1 MKILKIPLP
10 LIPAPRHAPGFPT
23 RSGKRVLD
31 AAIQRYDFVVFS
43 NIDLIQAQVIGL
55 SMENLTDNYD
65 VAVIG
70 GGHAGCEAALACAR
84 MGCRTI
90 LFNINLDSI
99 ALMSCNPAIGGL
111 AKGQLVKEIDALG
124 GEMGKVT
131 DKTAVHFRMLNASKG
146 PAVHSSRM
154 QCDKQLYRLTMKAVV
169 ENQPNL
175 YIRQAMIESLVIE
188 DGTVIGVLDQSEHF
202 YGAKK
207 VVITTG
213 TFLNGLVHVGASQIP
228 SGRAGE
234 LASIGLAKNLKNLG
248 FDIGRMK
255 TGTPPR
261 LCASSIDFSRL
272 ERQDSDPSP
281 QPFSFTTKA
290 LRTERLPSY
299 FSATSAETHRVI
311 RENIQHSPLYSGIIK
326 GVSARYCPSLE
337 DKVMRFSERESHPVV
352 LEHEGLDTQEVYAK
366 GLGNCLPLELQYKI
380 VRSVK
385 GLEQAQ
391 IMRPAYAIEYDFVQP
406 TQLKPTLETKLVDG
420 LYLAGQ
426 INGTSGYEEAA
437 AQGLWAG
444 INAACAVQGAP
455 AFILDRSEAYMAV
468 MIDDLVTRGVDEP
481 YRMFTSRAEY
491 RLILREDNATIR
503 LMGKGCELGLIERAH
518 YLELHDKIKK
528 IEQGIEHLK
537 ASSIN
542 PTPEINEALAKIPSP
557 PLNNHSTLHGL
568 LKRHEIS
575 YDNLTGF
582 PGWEPQ
588 DDSFVKQQIEIE
600 TKYEGYI
607 KRQFDAVKKLKD
619 QEKKKIP
626 PDFDYNCV
634 PGLSNELKAK
644 LTKIAPQTL
653 GQMERI
659 IGMTE
664 GAISAVLI
672 MMKKQELSKDC

>member
-1 MKILKIPLP
+1 MLAQI
-10 LIPAPRHAPGFPT
+10 RHDRQGFVFNT
-23 RSGKRVLD
+23 D
-31 AAIQRYDFVVFS
+31 FIQS
-43 NIDLIQAQVIGL
+43 QVIG
-55 SMENLTDNYD
+55 SRMTNLTDNYD
-65 VAVIG
+65 IAIIG

-84 MGCRTI
+84 MGCSTI
-90 LFNINLDSI
+90 MFNINLDSI

-124 GEMGKVT
+124 GEMGKIT

-169 ENQPNL
+169 ENQSNL
-175 YIRQAMIESLVIE
+175 AIRQAMIEKLVID
-188 DGTVIGVLDQSEHF
+188 DGRVIGVLDQSDHF

-213 TFLNGLVHVGASQIP
+213 TFLNGLVHIGASQTP

-234 LASIGLAKNLKNLG
+234 LASIGLANHLKELG

-272 ERQDSDPSP
+272 ERQDSDPAP
-281 QPFSFTTKA
+281 QPFSFTTEK

-337 DKVMRFSERESHPVV
+337 DKVMRFGERQSHPVV

-366 GLGNCLPLELQYKI
+366 GLGNCLPLELQYQI

-406 TQLKPTLETKLVDG
+406 TQLKPTLETKLVTG

-426 INGTSGYEEAA
+426 INGTSGYEEAG

-444 INAACAVQGAP
+444 INAARVLQGAP
-455 AFILDRSEAYMAV
+455 TFILDRSEAYIAV

-503 LMGKGCELGLIERAH
+503 LMGKGCELGLIDKEH
-518 YLELHDKIKK
+518 YLFLQAKVHQIGK
-528 IEQGIEHLK
+528 GIEHLK
-537 ASSIN
+537 SIPVN
-542 PTPEINEALAKIPSP
+542 PTAETNEKLTRLNTP
-557 PLNNHSTLHGL
+557 PLNNHTSLHGL
-568 LKRHEIS
+568 LKRHELS
-575 YDNLTGF
+575 FDNLSVF
-582 PGWEPQ
+582 EGWEPQ
-588 DDSFVKQQIEIE
+588 PDSFVKQQIEIE

-607 KRQFDAVKKLKD
+607 KRQFDAVKKLKE

-626 PDFDYNCV
+626 PDFDYHSV

-644 LTKIAPQTL
+644 LTQIAPQTL

-659 IGMTE
+659 PGMTE

-672 MMKKQELSKDC
+672 MMKKQELTDNFKKEKDDSK

>member
-1 MKILKIPLP
+1 MPNN
-10 LIPAPRHAPGFPT
+10 LI
-23 RSGKRVLD
+23 
-31 AAIQRYDFVVFS
+31 
-43 NIDLIQAQVIGL
+43 
-55 SMENLTDNYD
+55 DNYD

-84 MGCRTI
+84 MGGRTI

-131 DKTAVHFRMLNASKG
+131 DKTSVHFRMLNASKG

-169 ENQPNL
+169 ENQQNL
-175 YIRQAMIESLVIE
+175 YIRQAMVESLVIE
-188 DGTVIGVLDQSEHF
+188 NGVIKGVLDQSGHY

-207 VVITTG
+207 VIITTG
-213 TFLNGLVHVGASQIP
+213 TFLNGLVHVGASQTP

-234 LASIGLAKNLKNLG
+234 LASIGLAQNLKQLG

-261 LCASSIDFSRL
+261 LRASSIDFSRL
-272 ERQDSDPSP
+272 ERQDSDPEP
-281 QPFSFTTKA
+281 QPFSFTTRT
-290 LRTERLPSY
+290 LRPERLPSY
-299 FSATSAETHRVI
+299 FAATSAETHRVI
-311 RENIQHSPLYSGIIK
+311 RENIQFSPLYSGVIK

-337 DKVMRFSERESHPVV
+337 DKVMRFGERESHPVV
-352 LEHEGLDTQEVYAK
+352 LEHEGLDTQEIYAK
-366 GLGNCLPLELQYKI
+366 GLGNCLPLELQYQI

-385 GLEQAQ
+385 GLENAQ

-406 TQLKPTLETKLVDG
+406 TQLKPSLETKLVSG

-444 INAACAVQGAP
+444 INAFRAVQGSP
-455 AFILDRSEAYMAV
+455 SFILDRSEAYMAV

-491 RLILREDNATIR
+491 RLILREDNAVIR
-503 LMGKGCELGLIERAH
+503 LMGKGCELGLVDQAQ
-518 YLELHDKIKK
+518 YLALQDKIKK

-537 ASSIN
+537 ASPIK
-542 PTPEINEALAKIPSP
+542 PTAATNE
-557 PLNNHSTLHGL
+557 
-568 LKRHEIS
+568 
-575 YDNLTGF
+575 
-582 PGWEPQ
+582 
-588 DDSFVKQQIEIE
+588 
-600 TKYEGYI
+600 
-607 KRQFDAVKKLKD
+607 
-619 QEKKKIP
+619 
-626 PDFDYNCV
+626 
-634 PGLSNELKAK
+634 
-644 LTKIAPQTL
+644 
-653 GQMERI
+653 
-659 IGMTE
+659 
-664 GAISAVLI
+664 
-672 MMKKQELSKDC
+672 

>member
-1 MKILKIPLP
+1 MP
-10 LIPAPRHAPGFPT
+10 
-23 RSGKRVLD
+23 
-31 AAIQRYDFVVFS
+31 
-43 NIDLIQAQVIGL
+43 NNL
-55 SMENLTDNYD
+55 SDNYD

-84 MGCRTI
+84 MGGRTI

-169 ENQPNL
+169 ENQQNL
-175 YIRQAMIESLVIE
+175 HIRQAMVESLVIE
-188 DGTVIGVLDQSEHF
+188 NGMIKGILDQSGHF

-207 VVITTG
+207 VIITTG
-213 TFLNGLVHVGASQIP
+213 TFLNGLVHVGASQTP

-234 LASIGLAKNLKNLG
+234 LASIGLAQNLKQLG

-261 LCASSIDFSRL
+261 LRASSIDFSKL
-272 ERQDSDPSP
+272 ERQDSDPEP
-281 QPFSFTTKA
+281 QPFSFTTRT
-290 LRTERLPSY
+290 LRPERLPSY
-299 FSATSAETHRVI
+299 FAATSAETHRVI
-311 RENIQHSPLYSGIIK
+311 RENIQFSPLYSGVIK

-337 DKVMRFSERESHPVV
+337 DKVMRFGERESHPVV

-366 GLGNCLPLELQYKI
+366 GLGNCLPLELQYQI

-385 GLEQAQ
+385 GLEHAQ

-406 TQLKPTLETKLVDG
+406 TQLKPTLETKLVAG

-444 INAACAVQGAP
+444 INASRAVQGAP

-491 RLILREDNATIR
+491 RLILREDNAIIR
-503 LMGKGCELGLIERAH
+503 LMGKGCELGLVDQAQ
-518 YLELHDKIKK
+518 YLALQDKIKK

-537 ASSIN
+537 ASPIK
-542 PTPEINEALAKIPSP
+542 PTAETNEQLAKLNTP
-557 PLNNHSTLHGL
+557 PLNNHTTLYGL
-568 LKRHEIS
+568 LKRYELS
-575 YDNLTGF
+575 YDNLAGF

-588 DDSFVKQQIEIE
+588 TDTFVKQQIEIE

-607 KRQFDAVKKLKD
+607 KRQFDAVKKLKE

-626 PDFDYNCV
+626 PDFDYSTV
-634 PGLSNELKAK
+634 PGLSNELQVK
-644 LTKIAPQTL
+644 LIRIAPATI

-659 IGMTE
+659 PGMTE

-672 MMKKQELSKDC
+672 MMKKQKLSGC